1 MHAGMRDRPSAIR
14 PWLDRIGVPALV
26 SAVVVVVLLATAV
39 WLDILHVGP
48 VPQASDATLVDLDKP
63 ALANSAGKPEDAA
76 SSSAGRETSYSSTA
90 NEPSAIARA
99 AIASAYEKLLSVESA
114 HVVKEHSTN
123 RLGGALAASSHASL
137 VTLEDDWASSVEEL
151 IEEANCVEEGTYRAC
166 DLVDKKTGQVKGSMW
181 FSGGSS
187 ITEGDFVPPDKWH
200 FTRSHAFDR
209 VGLVGTGIVGTRE
222 EEGLH
227 ANARLYTKQS
237 GFWHE
242 VRNCCEDKPLFWHLF
257 DQVESSAYVVADTA
271 VDGTPAVHYR
281 TEYINTDG
289 GSTVKEW
296 WVAKENG
303 LPLIVVLDH
312 EVEGLHEVRTVYRFS
327 DFNKPVSMPDPTS

>member
-1 MHAGMRDRPSAIR
+1 MHAEMRDRPSAIR

-114 HVVKEHSTN
+114 HVVQEHSTN
-123 RLGGALAASSHASL
+123 RLGGVVESGSLAVA
-137 VTLEDDWASSVEEL
+137 EVEGL
-151 IEEANCVEEGTYRAC
+151 TEEANCVEEGTYRAC
-166 DLVDKKTGQVKGSMW
+166 DLVDKKTGEVVGSMW
-181 FSGGSS
+181 FSGGSRT
-187 ITEGDFVPPDKWH
+187 TEGDFVPPDKWH
-200 FTRSHAFDR
+200 FTRSYAFDR

-222 EEGLH
+222 EGLH
-227 ANARLYTKQS
+227 ANARLYTKHS

-242 VRNCCEDKPLFWHLF
+242 VRNCCEDKSLFWHLF
-257 DQVESSAYVVADTA
+257 DQREDSAYVVADTA
-271 VDGTPAVHYR
+271 VDGTSAVHYR

-296 WVAKENG
+296 WVAKESG
-303 LPLIVVLDH
+303 LPLVVVLDH
-312 EVEGLHEVRTVYRFS
+312 EVEGLHDVRSVYRFS
-327 DFNKPVSMPDPTS
+327 DFNKPVGMPDPTS